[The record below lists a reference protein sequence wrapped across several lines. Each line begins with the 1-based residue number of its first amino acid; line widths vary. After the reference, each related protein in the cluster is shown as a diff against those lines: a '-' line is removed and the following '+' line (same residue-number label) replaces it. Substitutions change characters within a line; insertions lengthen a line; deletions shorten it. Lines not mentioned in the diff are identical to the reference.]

1 MTAILQDPIFQDEAK
16 AREWL
21 EARVWPQG
29 PVCPHCGVTSEHVTK
44 LEGAKHRPGLY
55 QCNECREQF
64 TAIWDRAHPTP
75 VQHRLRWHRHSQTVS
90 GQRGIVLLLL
100 YLALDD
106 ADDRPLIIDQPE
118 ENLDQRLI
126 QGRAERP
133 PGLAAA
139 GSSPD
144 REKSQHAVWRGWS

>member
-1 MTAILQDPIFQDEAK
+1 MRSRRIRVLLPDTRLPNSSLPSCGCGSPNAARTNNSARVFPMTAILQDPIFQDEAK

-64 TAIWDRAHPTP
+64 TAIWDRAHPTYWCQKA
-75 VQHRLRWHRHSQTVS
+75 VQHR
-90 GQRGIVLLLL
+90 
-100 YLALDD
+100 
-106 ADDRPLIIDQPE
+106 E
-118 ENLDQRLI
+118 
-126 QGRAERP
+126 
-133 PGLAAA
+133 
-139 GSSPD
+139 
-144 REKSQHAVWRGWS
+144 